1 MKYTAIIKRFISLFV
16 YTVFFI
22 NTSLSAQ
29 DTFSIVAADSTT
41 REVGS
46 AGASCVDLFAA
57 GLADPSFLG
66 QLLPDTGAIN
76 TQAFYLPTNQ

>member
-1 MKYTAIIKRFISLFV
+1 MKLFSLFISVILS
-16 YTVFFI
+16 TCS
-22 NTSLSAQ
+22 TTLSAQ

-57 GLADPSFLG
+57 GMYVLRVGSSHRVSFVK
-66 QLLPDTGAIN
+66 N
-76 TQAFYLPTNQ
+76 